1 MITKENL
8 EAVIEQIN
16 DKDKK
21 RIRVLSK
28 DYVVLFLHSFN
39 AGSYTEVILTN
50 DYNKYMNVSN
60 KGGCILELNDQCFDK
75 LKGD

>member
-16 DKDKK
+16 DKDQN

-50 DYNKYMNVSN
+50 DYNKYMNLWRLS
-60 KGGCILELNDQCFDK
+60 GLYQR
-75 LKGD
+75 